1 MPTIPVSDVDLYTEQ
16 ARTDPYPIYAELRA
30 LGPVVYLSRYDLYAL
45 PRYDEV
51 RAALMDWQTFSSAR
65 GVFVDPAM
73 NAQLEGI
80 TLCSDPPEHTAMRS
94 VLGRPLRQDRMR
106 EVTPRIEAE
115 ADRVVAKLVDQGRFE
130 VVTELAEHLPMTVVS
145 DLVGLP
151 DHGRAKMLD
160 WAAAIWDTQGPADD
174 RAAAAMP
181 AVEEFL
187 AFAANDAVPGKIH
200 PDGWAAHL
208 YQAADRGEIPRDKC
222 PMMMLDYVTPSL
234 DTTILAITNAVALFA
249 EHPDQWN
256 LLREDRSLIPHA
268 INESLR
274 LESPVPQFSRV
285 LTEDHEIGG
294 VALAAGS
301 RVALL
306 FGSANR
312 DERRYPDP
320 ARFDITRR
328 PADHL
333 AFGRGE
339 HVCIGMH
346 LARLEIGV
354 LLERLADRVAAF
366 EIRESR
372 PMINN
377 GLRGLEYLEVVVE
390 PVTGSG
396 RIATPD
402 TEHEGRGNRQ
412 PTR

>member
-1 MPTIPVSDVDLYTEQ
+1 MPTIPASDIDLYTEQ
-16 ARTDPYPIYAELRA
+16 ARTDPYSIYSELRA
-30 LGPVVYLSRYDLYAL
+30 LGPVVHLSRYDLYAL

-51 RAALMDWQTFSSAR
+51 RAALMDWKTFSSAR
-65 GVFVDPAM
+65 GVFVDPVV

-80 TLCSDPPEHTAMRS
+80 TLCSDPPEHTALRS

-106 EVTPRIEAE
+106 EITPRIEAE
-115 ADRVVAKLVDQGRFE
+115 ADRVVGELVGRGRFE
-130 VVTELAEHLPMTVVS
+130 VVTELAEHLPMAVVS

-151 DHGRAKMLD
+151 DHARKKMLD
-160 WAAAIWDTQGPADD
+160 WAEAIWDTQGPADD

-187 AFAANDAVPGKIH
+187 AFAANDAVPGRID
-200 PDGWAAHL
+200 PAGWAAHL
-208 YQAADRGEIPRDKC
+208 YQAADRGEITRDKC
-222 PMMMLDYVTPSL
+222 PMMMLDYITPSL

-249 EHPDQWN
+249 ENPDQWD
-256 LLREDRSLIPHA
+256 LLRKDRSLIPHA

-285 LTEDHEIGG
+285 LTEDHQIGG
-294 VALAAGS
+294 VPLPAGS

-312 DERRYPDP
+312 DERHYPDP

-328 PADHL
+328 AADHL

-339 HVCIGMH
+339 HVCVGMN
-346 LARLEIGV
+346 LARLEIGA
-354 LLERLADRVAAF
+354 LLERLADQVSRF

-372 PMINN
+372 PLINN
-377 GLRGLEYLEVVVE
+377 GLRGLEHLDVSVR
-390 PVTGSG
+390 PATDPGG
-396 RIATPD
+396 R
-402 TEHEGRGNRQ
+402 
-412 PTR
+412 

>member
-1 MPTIPVSDVDLYTEQ
+1 MPTIPTSDADLYTEQ
-16 ARTDPYPIYAELRA
+16 ARINPYQIYAELRD

-51 RAALMDWQTFSSAR
+51 RAALMDWRTFSSAR
-65 GVFVDPAM
+65 SVFVDPVM

-115 ADRVVAKLVDQGRFE
+115 ADRVVAELVERGRFE
-130 VVTELAEHLPMTVVS
+130 VVSELAEHLPMTVVS

-151 DHGRAKMLD
+151 DHARAKMLE

-187 AFAANDAVPGKIH
+187 AFAANDAVPGKID

-249 EHPDQWN
+249 ENPDQWD
-256 LLREDRSLIPHA
+256 LLRKDRSLIPHA

-294 VALAAGS
+294 TPLAAGS

-312 DERRYPDP
+312 DERHYPDP
-320 ARFDITRR
+320 TRFDITRR

-339 HVCIGMH
+339 HVCVGMH

-354 LLERLADRVAAF
+354 LLERLADRVARF
-366 EIRESR
+366 EIEESR
-372 PMINN
+372 PVINN
-377 GLRGLEYLEVVVE
+377 GLRGLEYLRVAVD
-390 PVTGSG
+390 
-396 RIATPD
+396 ATPASD
-402 TEHEGRGNRQ
+402 PNAAATGATDGAAG